1 MSDSPLLTAAESIV
15 DLLESNPPAQSP
27 RLDQL
32 ASRVA
37 ALSNRTTGTA
47 VEVVRDAVDEPPSA
61 TASSSNSRSAA
72 GEKKYRVHPV
82 DADVDADADAA
93 DADAVTPL
101 QRETRL
107 VVNED
112 ETKSEERISL
122 GGGCAAAGAA
132 PMISLANVSGPIA
145 PRRQSS
151 SKKML
156 DVVAQTP
163 LLGNVHVGSADLQAA
178 PSSMQIASR
187 ITRLSVATK
196 DRIEA
201 RRKTESEV
209 GLGALDEGGASD
221 SDRQA
226 VSGRPREQTSSRKMG
241 MLRTFSTNEN
251 HIDWADEEEVRAC
264 RPARGVVF
272 FLEHAH
278 NARRGAHAM
287 RAGARRQHGIIASPL
302 TPCARG
308 TRVSPA
314 AEHRSDGYSVSSTT
328 RTIRSCRP
336 TSSNPRSSS
345 SDSITPRT
353 PRSASRCLRCA
364 RAAIAAAR
372 SSFLGGL
379 VRRRHDGVVAV

>member
-47 VEVVRDAVDEPPSA
+47 VDVVRDAFDEPPSA

-82 DADVDADADAA
+82 DADVDADADAV

-101 QRETRL
+101 HRETRL

-112 ETKSEERISL
+112 ETKSEEQMSL
-122 GGGCAAAGAA
+122 GGGGERPVANGSGA
-132 PMISLANVSGPIA
+132 IA
-145 PRRQSS
+145 PRRKSRE
-151 SKKML
+151 MT

-187 ITRLSVATK
+187 IARLSVATK

-251 HIDWADEEEVRAC
+251 HIDWGDEEEVRAC
-264 RPARGVVF
+264 RPARDVVF
-272 FLEHAH
+272 FLEHAQ
-278 NARRGAHAM
+278 NARRRAHAM
-287 RAGARRQHGIIASPL
+287 RAGARRQHMASS
-302 TPCARG
+302 R
-308 TRVSPA
+308 
-314 AEHRSDGYSVSSTT
+314 HR
-328 RTIRSCRP
+328 
-336 TSSNPRSSS
+336 
-345 SDSITPRT
+345 
-353 PRSASRCLRCA
+353 
-364 RAAIAAAR
+364 
-372 SSFLGGL
+372 
-379 VRRRHDGVVAV
+379 

>member
-1 MSDSPLLTAAESIV
+1 MAERPPVSDSPLLTAAESIV

-47 VEVVRDAVDEPPSA
+47 VDVVRDAFDEPPSA

-82 DADVDADADAA
+82 DADVDADADAV

-101 QRETRL
+101 HRETRL

-112 ETKSEERISL
+112 ETKSEERMSL
-122 GGGCAAAGAA
+122 GGGGERPVANGSGA
-132 PMISLANVSGPIA
+132 IA
-145 PRRQSS
+145 PRRKSRE
-151 SKKML
+151 MT

-187 ITRLSVATK
+187 IARLSVATK

-251 HIDWADEEEVRAC
+251 HIDWGDEEEVRAC

-278 NARRGAHAM
+278 NARRRAHAM
-287 RAGARRQHGIIASPL
+287 RAGARRQHMASS
-302 TPCARG
+302 R
-308 TRVSPA
+308 
-314 AEHRSDGYSVSSTT
+314 HR
-328 RTIRSCRP
+328 
-336 TSSNPRSSS
+336 
-345 SDSITPRT
+345 
-353 PRSASRCLRCA
+353 
-364 RAAIAAAR
+364 
-372 SSFLGGL
+372 
-379 VRRRHDGVVAV
+379 